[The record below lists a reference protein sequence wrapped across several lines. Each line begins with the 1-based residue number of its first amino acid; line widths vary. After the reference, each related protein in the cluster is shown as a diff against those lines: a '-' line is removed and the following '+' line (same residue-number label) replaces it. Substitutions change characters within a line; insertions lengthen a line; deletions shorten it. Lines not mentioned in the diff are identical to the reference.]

1 MLKRISLTID
11 GEILSRVDR
20 LVDSGVMKNRSQ
32 AISALASSALREMS
46 VSKAFVLAGKN
57 HFLLE
62 KILHWLKKNG
72 IVKAVIAAGKNDEIA
87 KSFGN
92 GSGLGMELAYLH
104 DEGKGTALAI
114 EGAKALL
121 KEPFVLCY
129 SDVFCEELM
138 LKDLLSFHD
147 MQKTPCTLVLTW
159 SKQPSKYGVAKML
172 GARIIDFEE
181 KPSSAEGFLINAG
194 IAVCNPSVFS
204 LFEGPSF
211 EKDALPAM
219 AKQGN
224 LSGYAYYGKWTH

>member
-1 MLKRISLTID
+1 MLERISLTID

-20 LVDSGVMKNRSQ
+20 LVDSGAMKNRSQ
-32 AISALASSALREMS
+32 AFAVLVSSALREMS
-46 VSKAFVLAGKN
+46 VSKAFVLAGRN

-62 KILHWLKKNG
+62 KLLLWLKKNG
-72 IVKAVIAAGKNDEIA
+72 ITKAVIAAGKNSEI
-87 KSFGN
+87 KQKFGD
-92 GSGLGMELAYLH
+92 GSAYGMEITYSE
-104 DEGKGTALAI
+104 DENKGTALAL
-114 EGAKALL
+114 EKAKGFLR
-121 KEPFVLCY
+121 EPFLLCY
-129 SDVFCEELM
+129 SDVSCEDLS

-194 IAVCNPSVFS
+194 IAICNPSVFNM
-204 LFEGPSF
+204 LEGSSF
-211 EKDALPAM
+211 EKNALPSM
-219 AKQGN
+219 ARQGN